1 MSPPDLMRIEAI
13 LQLYA
18 LMKALAEAIKGSE
31 VRVERDDRK
40 MEVVVYIGGEKAV
53 EARVYDK
60 KLWSILTKYVFT

>member
-1 MSPPDLMRIEAI
+1 MRLGAM

-18 LMKALAEAIKGSE
+18 LFRAFEEAMRGSE
-31 VRVERDDRK
+31 VRVERDDK
-40 MEVVVYIGGEKAV
+40 TMTVVVYIGGEKAV